1 MLYAGL
7 GIFGLMLLAVG
18 GYLGLR
24 EYRLGKPAPI
34 WVPVPLR
41 VGIPMEDQEAL
52 AKKIEDKLRD
62 DALLRQVVIDANL
75 QQGFEQPTEDAALEE
90 LKRRLFVK
98 VGTAQTPQG
107 ISVPSINVGVD
118 GTRREKKVLED
129 AAIRMIKDVWRMIGI
144 DPETGR
150 PVNQPSGEIP
160 ADTNSETSVPNL
172 N

>member
-98 VGTAQTPQG
+98 VGTAQTP
-107 ISVPSINVGVD
+107 
-118 GTRREKKVLED
+118 
-129 AAIRMIKDVWRMIGI
+129 
-144 DPETGR
+144 
-150 PVNQPSGEIP
+150 
-160 ADTNSETSVPNL
+160 
-172 N
+172 